1 MLLGR
6 NLRSPRRVSARVE
19 RLGGSRT
26 DGSTTGN
33 STNWRMKVSLMQ
45 TLVERISAITTI
57 ANQTVLVR

>member
-1 MLLGR
+1 M
-6 NLRSPRRVSARVE
+6 
-19 RLGGSRT
+19 

-33 STNWRMKVSLMQ
+33 STNWRMKVALMQ